1 MTKIIDEG
9 IVVFHNTHD
18 AIKADNICDT
28 EKIYSELDDEEI
40 IKFCEKTL
48 KYCYIYNTV
57 KKSINM
63 DIKFVPII

>member
-1 MTKIIDEG
+1 M
-9 IVVFHNTHD
+9 FHYNV
-18 AIKADNICDT
+18 
-28 EKIYSELDDEEI
+28 YDDEEI
-40 IKFCEKTL
+40 IKFCEKAL